1 MVGAMNEQIIKEQEE
16 LKRRGRL
23 YQSEI
28 EGVSDL
34 LWSIA
39 LSSVSADKET
49 VKKWFN
55 QKIPFLNDKS
65 PVDIIRNEN
74 KGEEMIYDLL
84 MRIRYGGAS

>member
-1 MVGAMNEQIIKEQEE
+1 MNEQIIKEQEE

-39 LSSVSADKET
+39 LLSVSADKET
-49 VKKWFN
+49 VKKLVKSLKEECDKVSSELDMAEVTLDW
-55 QKIPFLNDKS
+55 KYIP
-65 PVDIIRNEN
+65 
-74 KGEEMIYDLL
+74 
-84 MRIRYGGAS
+84 

>member
-1 MVGAMNEQIIKEQEE
+1 MNEQIIKEQEE
-16 LKRRGRL
+16 LKRSGRL

-49 VKKWFN
+49 VKNGLIK
-55 QKIPFLNDKS
+55 
-65 PVDIIRNEN
+65 
-74 KGEEMIYDLL
+74 
-84 MRIRYGGAS
+84 RYRF

>member
-1 MVGAMNEQIIKEQEE
+1 MNEQIIKEQEE

-55 QKIPFLNDKS
+55 QKIPFLNDKI
-65 PVDIIRNEN
+65 PVDIIQKDNR
-74 KGEEMIYDLL
+74 GEEMIDDLL
-84 MRIRYGGAS
+84 MRIRYGCAS